1 MYLAT
6 MDLSAGRELSHYRLI
21 EPIGEGGMGVVWR
34 ATDTTLGRDVAIKV
48 LPAVFASD
56 PDRMARFEREAR
68 MLASLNHPHIAAIY
82 GVGAVEGVRFLAMEL
97 VEGDDLAVRL
107 SRGPLA
113 VRETIEMAR
122 ELAEALEAAHEKG
135 IIHRDLKP
143 ANIKLNPE
151 GQVKVLDFGLAKAL
165 DPDTPT
171 ASGSSAVSMSPT
183 LTSPMTAANVILGT
197 AAYMSPEQARGKL
210 VDRRADIWAFG
221 CVVFECLTS
230 KRPFPGETVSDT
242 IAKIL
247 ERDPDW
253 SALPPT
259 TPVRL
264 RELLRRC
271 VEKDAKKRLRD
282 IGDAR
287 IELDEIIAQGVT
299 PSGIAAA
306 EQASAKAHGGR
317 SKTALAAAVAA
328 AAAAAAL
335 TAALYSGPLRTVARP
350 VPMMV
355 TISSPANLGIR
366 PVPALSSISPD
377 GSMIAMWAFD
387 SVGVSRLVVRP
398 LASLDV
404 RVLAG
409 TEASDFG
416 FGMPFWSPNGHT
428 IGYFAEGKL
437 RTVAVAGGAP
447 QVLCDAPDARGG
459 TWGKGDVILF
469 SPSSQTAIY
478 RVSASGGEPVAVTR
492 LDTTRHET
500 AHRFPRFLPDGR
512 HFTYV
517 SLPGVDG
524 KMDTYITELGSSKRT
539 LAVRAV
545 SGAMFAA
552 PGHMVFIR
560 DASLVVQP
568 FSLAHMK
575 LEGEPTR
582 VGVAPDN
589 QEVLGCPPASASLNG
604 TMLYPTTLKLSSR
617 LQWYDR
623 DGRPQG
629 AVPVPA
635 GDYVAIEFSPDGQR
649 AAVLRANSPSSQDL
663 WVVDLVRGTMN
674 RLTTDGLPRF
684 TLHWSGDG
692 NRIAYARQ
700 RGAVYD
706 FYQIAANGVG
716 GEQPLY
722 ISSTPFK
729 DFTDLSPDD
738 SLIVYS
744 DLGNKT
750 ARDIYVVNMKGD
762 RSPVPYL
769 VTPFSEFAGRLSPDK
784 RWMLYGS
791 DESGRAEA
799 YVQSYPVPGNKVQI
813 SKDGCVGGAWSAD
826 GSEILY
832 FNGRGLIAVTVTR
845 GATLSASEP
854 RPVMTFPKDNVAFA
868 MRPDHQRFLFAI
880 PDGDSPKLT
889 LTLLSGWGGMVGRK

>member
-1 MYLAT
+1 
-6 MDLSAGRELSHYRLI
+6 MDLSPGRELSHYRLLAQ
-21 EPIGEGGMGVVWR
+21 IGEGGMGVVWK

-48 LPAVFASD
+48 LPAAFAND
-56 PDRMARFEREAR
+56 PERMARFEREAR
-68 MLASLNHPHIAAIY
+68 LLASLNHPHIAAIY
-82 GVGAVEGVRFLAMEL
+82 GVGSVEGVRFLAMEL

-107 SRGPLA
+107 SRGPLT
-113 VRETIEMAR
+113 VVETVEMGR

-165 DPDTPT
+165 DPDAPAT
-171 ASGSSAVSMSPT
+171 SSSSVSMSPT

-197 AAYMSPEQARGKL
+197 AAYMSPEQARGKT

-221 CVVFECLTS
+221 CVLYECLTA

-253 SALPPT
+253 TALPAT

-271 VEKDAKKRLRD
+271 LEKDAKKRLRD

-287 IELDEIIAQGVT
+287 IELDEMLAAGVT
-299 PSGIAAA
+299 TSGILAA
-306 EQASAKAHGGR
+306 EQAGGAAKRGR
-317 SKTALAAAVAA
+317 GRTALVAAVAA
-328 AAAAAAL
+328 AAAAAAV
-335 TAALYSGPLRTVARP
+335 TAALYNAPLRQVAKP

-355 TISSPANLGIR
+355 TIGSPANLTLPPI
-366 PVPALSSISPD
+366 PAASAISPD
-377 GSMIAMWAFD
+377 GSMIAMWLYD
-387 SVGVSRLVVRP
+387 SANVARLAVRP

-404 RVLAG
+404 RVFPG
-409 TEASDFG
+409 TESTEYG
-416 FGMPFWSPNGHT
+416 YGLPFWSPDGHT
-428 IGYFAEGKL
+428 IGYFSDGKL
-437 RTVAVAGGAP
+437 RTVPVAGGTP
-447 QVLCDAPDARGG
+447 QVLCDAPDSRGG

-469 SPSSQTAIY
+469 TPASQTPIY
-478 RVSASGGEPVAVTR
+478 RVSASGGEPVAVTT
-492 LDTTRHET
+492 LDTTLHET
-500 AHRFPRFLPDGR
+500 AHRFPRFLPDGQ
-512 HFTYV
+512 HYTYV
-517 SLPGVDG
+517 SLPGADG
-524 KMDTYITELGSSKRT
+524 KMDTYIGKLGSNKRT
-539 LAVRAV
+539 LAVRAA
-545 SGAMFAA
+545 SGATFAA
-552 PGHMVFIR
+552 PGHLVFIR

-568 FSLAHMK
+568 FSLARMK

-582 VGVAPDN
+582 VGVAPSN
-589 QEVLGCPPASASLNG
+589 GEVLGCPPATVSWNG
-604 TMLYPTTLKLSSR
+604 TMVYPTTLKLSSR
-617 LQWYDR
+617 LQWYGR
-623 DGRPQG
+623 DGKPQG

-663 WVVDLVRGTMN
+663 WVVDLVRGNMN
-674 RLTTDGLPRF
+674 RLTTDGLQRF

-700 RGAVYD
+700 LGAEYD
-706 FYQIAANGVG
+706 FYQIAASGVG

-722 ISSTPFK
+722 QSITPYK
-729 DFTDLSPDD
+729 DFCDLSGDD
-738 SLIVYS
+738 SLVVYS

-750 ARDIYVVNMKGD
+750 SRDLYVVNLMGD
-762 RSPVPYL
+762 RTPAPYL
-769 VTPFSEFAGRLSPDK
+769 VTPFGEFQGKLSPDK

-813 SKDGCVGGAWSAD
+813 SKGGCLGGNWSAD

-832 FNGRGLIAVTVTR
+832 SDGRNLMAVAVTR

-854 RPVMTFPKDNVAFA
+854 RLLMTPPKDQVAGA
-868 MRPDHQRFLFAI
+868 PRPDHQRFLFAI
-880 PDGDSPKLT
+880 PDGDSPKQT
-889 LTLLSGWGGMVGRK
+889 LTLLSGWGVGRKK

>member
-1 MYLAT
+1 MN
-6 MDLSAGRELSHYRLI
+6 LSPGRELSHYRLI
-21 EPIGEGGMGVVWR
+21 APIGEGGMGVVWK
-34 ATDTTLGRDVAIKV
+34 ATDTSLGRDVAIKV
-48 LPAVFASD
+48 LPAAFAGD
-56 PDRMARFEREAR
+56 PERMARFEREAR
-68 MLASLNHPHIAAIY
+68 LLASLNHPHIAAIY

-107 SRGPLA
+107 SRGPLD
-113 VRETIEMAR
+113 VRETIDMAR

-143 ANIKLNPE
+143 ANLKLNPE

-197 AAYMSPEQARGKL
+197 AAYMSPEQARGKT

-221 CVVFECLTS
+221 CVVFECLTA

-253 SALPPT
+253 SALPAT

-271 VEKDAKKRLRD
+271 LEKDAKKRLRD

-287 IELDEIIAQGVT
+287 IELDEIILQGVT
-299 PSGIAAA
+299 PSGIVAA
-306 EQASAKAHGGR
+306 ERASALARGGR
-317 SKTALAAAVAA
+317 GRTALIAAVAA
-328 AAAAAAL
+328 VA
-335 TAALYSGPLRTVARP
+335 TAAVVATTLYNAPLRPVAKP

-355 TISSPANLGIR
+355 TIGAPAGMIMPPIPASSA
-366 PVPALSSISPD
+366 ISPD
-377 GSMIAMWAFD
+377 GSMIAMWLYD
-387 SVGVSRLVVRP
+387 SATVARLAVRP
-398 LASLDV
+398 LGSLEV
-404 RVLAG
+404 RMLPG
-409 TEASDFG
+409 TESSEFG
-416 FGMPFWSPNGHT
+416 YAMPFWSPDGRT
-428 IGYFAEGKL
+428 LGYFADGKL
-437 RTVAVAGGAP
+437 RTVVVAGGTP
-447 QVLCDAPDARGG
+447 QVLCDAPDPRGG

-469 SPSSQTAIY
+469 TPASQTPIY
-478 RVSASGGEPVAVTR
+478 RVSASGGEPVAVTA
-492 LDTTRHET
+492 LDTTLHET

-517 SLPGVDG
+517 SLPGTDG
-524 KMDTYITELGSSKRT
+524 KMDTYITELGGEKRT
-539 LAVRAV
+539 LAVRAA

-568 FSLAHMK
+568 FSLARMK

-589 QEVLGCPPASASLNG
+589 REVLGCPPVSVSLNG
-604 TMLYPTTLKLSSR
+604 AMVYPTTLQLSSR
-617 LQWYDR
+617 LQWYGR
-623 DGRPQG
+623 DGKPQG
-629 AVPVPA
+629 AAPVPA
-635 GDYVAIEFSPDGQR
+635 GDYLAIEFSPDGQR
-649 AAVLRANSPSSQDL
+649 AAVIRANSALSQDL
-663 WVVDLVRGTMN
+663 WVVDLVRGNMN

-700 RGAVYD
+700 IGAEYD

-722 ISSTPFK
+722 KSSTPYK
-729 DFTDLSPDD
+729 DFCDLSSDD
-738 SLIVYS
+738 SLVVIS

-750 ARDIYVVNMKGD
+750 SRDLYVVNLKGD
-762 RSPVPYL
+762 HKPVPYL
-769 VTPFSEFAGRLSPDK
+769 VTPRGEFQGKLSPDK

-791 DESGRAEA
+791 DESGRSEA

-813 SKDGCVGGAWSAD
+813 SKDGCLGGRWSAD

-832 FNGRGLIAVTVTR
+832 VDGKSLLAVAVTH
-845 GATLSASEP
+845 GATLTASEP
-854 RPVMTFPKDNVAFA
+854 RLVMTIPKDQVAGGS
-868 MRPDHQRFLFAI
+868 RPDHQRFLFAI
-880 PDGDSPKLT
+880 PDGDSPKQT
-889 LTLLSGWGGMVGRK
+889 LTLLSGWAGMVGKRQ

>member
-1 MYLAT
+1 
-6 MDLSAGRELSHYRLI
+6 
-21 EPIGEGGMGVVWR
+21 MGVVWK

-48 LPAVFASD
+48 LPAAFAGD
-56 PDRMARFEREAR
+56 PERMARFEREAR
-68 MLASLNHPHIAAIY
+68 LLASLNHPHIAAIY
-82 GVGAVEGVRFLAMEL
+82 GVGAVDGVRFLAMEL

-107 SRGPLA
+107 SRGPLD
-113 VRETIEMAR
+113 VRETIDMAR

-197 AAYMSPEQARGKL
+197 AAYMSPEQARGKT

-221 CVVFECLTS
+221 CVVFECLTA

-253 SALPPT
+253 TALPTT

-271 VEKDAKKRLRD
+271 LEKDAKKRLRD

-306 EQASAKAHGGR
+306 ERASALARGGR
-317 SKTALAAAVAA
+317 GRTALTAAVAAVAA
-328 AAAAAAL
+328 AAVV
-335 TAALYSGPLRTVARP
+335 TTALYNAPLRPVPKP

-355 TISSPANLGIR
+355 TIGAPAGMIMPPIPASSA
-366 PVPALSSISPD
+366 ISPD
-377 GSMIAMWAFD
+377 GSMIAVWLYD
-387 SVGVSRLVVRP
+387 SANVARLAVRP

-404 RVLAG
+404 RILPG
-409 TEASDFG
+409 TESSEYGYA
-416 FGMPFWSPNGHT
+416 MPFWSPDGHT
-428 IGYFAEGKL
+428 LGYFADGKL
-437 RTVAVAGGAP
+437 RTVAVAGGTP

-469 SPSSQTAIY
+469 APASQTSLY
-478 RVSASGGEPVAVTR
+478 RVSASGGEPVAVTV
-492 LDTTRHET
+492 LDTTLHET

-524 KMDTYITELGSSKRT
+524 KTDTYITELGSKKRT

-568 FSLAHMK
+568 FSLARMK

-589 QEVLGCPPASASLNG
+589 REVLGCPPVSVSLNG
-604 TMLYPTTLKLSSR
+604 AMVYPTTQKLSNR
-617 LQWYDR
+617 LQWYGR
-623 DGRPQG
+623 DGMPQG

-635 GDYVAIEFSPDGQR
+635 GGYQAIEFSPDGQR

-663 WVVDLVRGTMN
+663 WVVDLVRGNMN
-674 RLTTDGLPRF
+674 RLTTDGLSRF

-692 NRIAYARQ
+692 NRIAYARLV
-700 RGAVYD
+700 GAEYD
-706 FYQIAANGVG
+706 FYEIAANGVG

-722 ISSTPFK
+722 QSSSPYK
-729 DFTDLSPDD
+729 DFCDLSSDD
-738 SLIVYS
+738 SLVVFS
-744 DLGNKT
+744 DLGNRT
-750 ARDIYVVNMKGD
+750 SRDLYVVNLKGD
-762 RSPVPYL
+762 RKPVPYL
-769 VTPFSEFAGRLSPDK
+769 VTPFGEVQGKLSPDK

-791 DESGRAEA
+791 DESGRTEA

-813 SKDGCVGGAWSAD
+813 SKGGCLGGGWSAD

-832 FNGRGLIAVTVTR
+832 TDGRSLLAVAVTH

-854 RPVMTFPKDNVAFA
+854 QLVMTLPKDQVAGA
-868 MRPDHQRFLFAI
+868 KQPDHGRFLFAI
-880 PDGDSPKLT
+880 PDGDSPKQT
-889 LTLLSGWGGMVGRK
+889 LTLLNGWGGMLGRK